1 MANSTILT
9 GNLTGDPD
17 LRHLRDGTATVSFSI
32 AVDRRW
38 QDRET
43 GAWAEA
49 TSYFDVTCWRDLA
62 EHVALSLQKG
72 SRVVITGRLEQRS
85 WTGDD
90 GRVRTRA
97 EVVADEVGVSLRFA
111 PIGVMEPLVAS

>member
-1 MANSTILT
+1 MANTTILT

-17 LRHLRDGTATVSFSI
+17 LRHLRDGTAMASFSI

-62 EHVALSLQKG
+62 EHVALSLDRG
-72 SRVVITGRLEQRS
+72 ARVVVTGRLEQRS
-85 WTGDD
+85 WTGED
-90 GRVRTRA
+90 GRVRTRS
-97 EVVADEVGVSLRFA
+97 EVVADEIGVSLRFA
-111 PIGVMEPLVAS
+111 PVGAVEPLAAG

>member
-1 MANSTILT
+1 MANTTVLS

-17 LRHLRDGTATVSFSI
+17 LRHLRDGTATASLSL

-49 TSYFDVTCWRDLA
+49 TSYFDVVCWRDLA
-62 EHVALSLQKG
+62 EHVASSLEKG
-72 SRVVITGRLEQRS
+72 ARVVVTGRLEQRS
-85 WTGDD
+85 WTGED

-97 EVVADEVGVSLRFA
+97 EVVADEVAVSLRFA
-111 PIGVMEPLVAS
+111 PVRRPEALAAG